1 MWFQFLTDKMVM
13 SAVLLLLMIGSV
25 QTCAGVSQLS
35 KDDVGPITVCV
46 KVEIR
51 NEKEELVAFPRKV
64 AELTAYARNDSEQP
78 IQEAT
83 LCVQAERRMK
93 GCDFKLKTHAV
104 WKPGEELVWTL
115 DGRAH
120 RGIENPKITIT
131 ELKTGVPS
139 STETPAQPRR

>member
-1 MWFQFLTDKMVM
+1 M
-13 SAVLLLLMIGSV
+13 SAVLLLLIIGSLP
-25 QTCAGVSQLS
+25 TWPDELQLS
-35 KDDVGPITVCV
+35 KDGVGPIAVSM

-51 NEKEELVAFPRKV
+51 NAKEELTAFPRKV
-64 AELTAYARNDSEQP
+64 AELTASARNESGQP

-104 WKPGEELVWTL
+104 WKPDEELVWTL

-120 RGIENPKITIT
+120 RGIDNPKITI
-131 ELKTGVPS
+131 L
-139 STETPAQPRR
+139 

>member
-35 KDDVGPITVCV
+35 KDDVGPFAVCV

-64 AELTAYARNDSEQP
+64 AELTVNARNESGQP
-78 IQEAT
+78 IQQAT
-83 LCVQAERRMK
+83 FCVQAERRMK

-104 WKPGEELVWTL
+104 WKADEELVWTV

-131 ELKTGVPS
+131 ELKTEVPS
-139 STETPAQPRR
+139 STETTAQPRR

>member
-1 MWFQFLTDKMVM
+1 MYFQALTDIRFM

-25 QTCAGVSQLS
+25 PACPDVSQLV
-35 KDDVGPITVCV
+35 KEGVGPFAVCV

-64 AELTAYARNDSEQP
+64 AEVTASARNDSGQP
-78 IQEAT
+78 IQQAT
-83 LCVQAERRMK
+83 FCVQAERRMK

-104 WKPGEELVWTL
+104 WKPDEQLVWTL
-115 DGRAH
+115 DGPAH

-131 ELKTGVPS
+131 ELKTEVPS
-139 STETPAQPRR
+139 STETPAQSRR